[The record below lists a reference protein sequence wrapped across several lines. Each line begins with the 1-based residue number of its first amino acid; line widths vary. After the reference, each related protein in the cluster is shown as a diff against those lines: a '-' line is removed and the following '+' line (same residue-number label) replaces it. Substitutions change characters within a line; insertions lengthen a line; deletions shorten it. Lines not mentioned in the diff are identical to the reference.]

1 MNTHISHWQPY
12 YNECNKLI
20 PHAFYILFFFL
31 IESHKAE
38 QPLRGIELQE
48 KEEENDEKI
57 LVYKDLEVR
66 FRPETLVTIEPVP
79 QWAIIPAVQ

>member
-1 MNTHISHWQPY
+1 MNVFLT
-12 YNECNKLI
+12 
-20 PHAFYILFFFL
+20 LFVFCFFL
-31 IESHKAE
+31 IGSHKAE

-48 KEEENDEKI
+48 KEEKNDEKI

-66 FRPETLVTIEPVP
+66 FSPKTLVTIEPVP